1 MDENEPTSRLSSNS
15 IEGRTVK
22 VLDFWVGETA
32 FYPDL
37 IRIKIAASEADFE
50 AGELW
55 ERKARCA
62 RFSSPKFPSLKIS
75 LGGRNLNPFTFGIE
89 SSFSF
94 PKVYDFHS
102 APRTGIRREGSI
114 RPVFVHI

>member
-1 MDENEPTSRLSSNS
+1 MDENGPTRPFSSNS
-15 IEGRTVK
+15 DAGGAVG
-22 VLDFWVGETA
+22 VVDFLVRETR
-32 FYPDL
+32 FYTESK
-37 IRIKIAASEADFE
+37 RIKIAASEADFE

-55 ERKARCA
+55 GRKASA
-62 RFSSPKFPSLKIS
+62 ASFSFPKFPSLKIS

-94 PKVYDFHS
+94 PKVYDSHS